1 MKKFIYLL
9 LAIFIFSFQSVFADE
24 NSMKITSVA
33 FDTSSSVLILSSQND
48 LNSNLANKIKLV
60 KMSNPNRVYFDLNST
75 ILATKKED
83 MEFSQGVVKH
93 AVIAQNSVNPD
104 VVRVVLTLDEKY
116 SADKIDVYTFKNN
129 VIVKYGDRPLL
140 KEEYFQNT
148 FREERHDVNDYY
160 EYSAMTTQ
168 VITKKELPVSSAQ
181 GINVPNSSL
190 KDIQSAFSSANIPK
204 EIESAF
210 SDVTVTQVKKDLK
223 LNTRYYLNNITKT
236 SNGLLLSG
244 FGSVSV
250 EKPLYLS
257 EPARIVFDLPN
268 TLASKDVRGKEYSI
282 NQNETIKVG
291 QFEANKTR
299 LVLKTNNPEK
309 YIPIYSPDNETLLLA
324 DKERYN
330 VASLS
335 NIKANLT
342 GTFYSKNG
350 KDNNVVLSF
359 SAPVVY
365 SVYRKAD
372 NFVLTIYNADKY
384 NEANYVNSLKGTE
397 IEGLKLKI
405 NGQLLTFTFK
415 LNPNGTTKV
424 YSGLDGR
431 SLKITINN
439 PSEIQKKSVPVI
451 PLFQNTK
458 KKAGEKVIVI
468 DAGHGGTDCGA
479 TRAGIKESDINL
491 NVALRLEA
499 ILKQKGYKVY
509 MTRRSDQTVS
519 LQERVDIAEGKDEDV
534 FVSIHVN
541 SSENTSPVGTE
552 THYYHQYSYNLAKC
566 IQAELAKNV
575 TESPNR
581 GLIKSRFYVIN
592 HTTKPAVLVEIGFIS
607 NEKERMQL
615 VSADRQQRTAKA
627 IAEGVM
633 NYFKQGN

>member
-1 MKKFIYLL
+1 M
-9 LAIFIFSFQSVFADE
+9 
-24 NSMKITSVA
+24 
-33 FDTSSSVLILSSQND
+33 
-48 LNSNLANKIKLV
+48 
-60 KMSNPNRVYFDLNST
+60 
-75 ILATKKED
+75 
-83 MEFSQGVVKH
+83 
-93 AVIAQNSVNPD
+93 
-104 VVRVVLTLDEKY
+104 
-116 SADKIDVYTFKNN
+116 
-129 VIVKYGDRPLL
+129 
-140 KEEYFQNT
+140 
-148 FREERHDVNDYY
+148 
-160 EYSAMTTQ
+160 
-168 VITKKELPVSSAQ
+168 
-181 GINVPNSSL
+181 
-190 KDIQSAFSSANIPK
+190 
-204 EIESAF
+204 
-210 SDVTVTQVKKDLK
+210 
-223 LNTRYYLNNITKT
+223 
-236 SNGLLLSG
+236 
-244 FGSVSV
+244 
-250 EKPLYLS
+250 
-257 EPARIVFDLPN
+257 
-268 TLASKDVRGKEYSI
+268 
-282 NQNETIKVG
+282 
-291 QFEANKTR
+291 
-299 LVLKTNNPEK
+299 
-309 YIPIYSPDNETLLLA
+309 LA

-372 NFVLTIYNADKY
+372 DFVLTIYNADKY

-439 PSEIQKKSVPVI
+439 PSEIQKKSVPAI

-479 TRAGIKESDINL
+479 TRAGIKESDITL

-566 IQAELAKNV
+566 IQAEVAKIVN
-575 TESPNR
+575 ESPNR